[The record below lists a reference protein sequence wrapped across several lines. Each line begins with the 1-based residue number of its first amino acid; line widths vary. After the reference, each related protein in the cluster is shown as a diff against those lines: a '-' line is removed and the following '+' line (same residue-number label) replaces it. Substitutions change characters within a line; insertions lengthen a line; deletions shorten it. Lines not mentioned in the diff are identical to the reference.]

1 MTMRTFILSLT
12 AALLC
17 AGTAQ
22 SAPPVAGKFFEYSPD
37 KNAKP
42 ISYTV
47 DGVSIRVVKQ
57 VDKVEPDMFTPL
69 YTISAK
75 GMKPLT
81 VKGEPTMT
89 HFGHSIAIGRLNKGD
104 KIASVILQNYSGG
117 AHCCTSVT
125 AVVPVG
131 GAFQSVSMG
140 GWDGEGLD
148 AFPKDVSGDGV
159 ADFQFLDNSFLY
171 SFGSYA
177 DSWAPP
183 IIMNILGGKAVDV
196 STRPAFRKIF
206 EADMA
211 DARQQCVAP
220 KQAGSFRNG
229 ACAAYG
235 ASAARLGRYPAA
247 RAEIVRHHQ
256 ANTDWDYPT
265 GCAVAETATGC
276 PDGQEVKYTTF
287 PAALDAFLKQQGYLS
302 AR

>member
-1 MTMRTFILSLT
+1 MRHFVLSLA

-17 AGTAQ
+17 AGAAQ
-22 SAPPVAGKFFEYSPD
+22 SAPPMAGKFFEYSPD

-42 ISYTV
+42 ISYTI
-47 DGVSIRVVKQ
+47 DGVNVRVVKQ
-57 VDKVEPDMFTPL
+57 ADKDEPDMFTPI

-75 GMKPLT
+75 GMKPVT

-104 KIASVILQNYSGG
+104 KVSSVILQNYSGG
-117 AHCCTSVT
+117 AHCCTSVA

-131 GAFQSVSMG
+131 GAFQRVSMG

-159 ADFQFLDNSFLY
+159 ADFRFLDNSFLY
-171 SFGSYA
+171 SFASYA

-183 IIMNILGGKAVDV
+183 IIMNIIAGKGVDV
-196 STRPAFRKIF
+196 STKPAFRKIF

-211 DARQQCVAP
+211 AARTHCIATTER
-220 KQAGSFRNG
+220 GTYRNG
-229 ACAAYG
+229 ACASYG
-235 ASAARLGRYPAA
+235 ASAARLGKYPAA
-247 RAEIVRHHQ
+247 RAEIVRYHQ
-256 ANTDWDYPT
+256 ANSDWDYPT
-265 GCAVAETATGC
+265 GCAVAESATGC
-276 PDGQEVKYTTF
+276 PDGQEVKYTSF

-302 AR
+302 GR

>member
-1 MTMRTFILSLT
+1 MRIFALALCSALLAT
-12 AALLC
+12 AAVAAPPK
-17 AGTAQ
+17 AGT
-22 SAPPVAGKFFEYSPD
+22 FFDYVPD

-42 ISYTV
+42 LTYAI
-47 DGVSIRVVKQ
+47 DGVSIRIVKL
-57 VDKVEPDMFTPL
+57 VDKDYPEMISPI

-75 GMKPLT
+75 GMKPIT

-89 HFGHSIAIGRLNKGD
+89 HYGHSIAVGRLNKAD
-104 KIASVILQNYSGG
+104 KVASVILQNYSGG

-131 GAFQSVSMG
+131 GAFQTVSLG

-148 AFPKDVSGDGV
+148 AFPKDISGDGV
-159 ADFQFLDNSFLY
+159 ADFQFLDNAFLY
-171 SFGSYA
+171 AFGSYA
-177 DSWAPP
+177 DSWAPLLF
-183 IIMNILGGKAVDV
+183 MNVVSGKSVDV
-196 STRPAFRKIF
+196 SSNPAFRKAY

-211 DARQQCVAP
+211 EARQQCIAP
-220 KQAGSFRNG
+220 KDAGTYRNG

-235 ASAARLGRYPAA
+235 ASAARLGKYPAA

-256 ANTDWDYPT
+256 ANSDWDYPT
-265 GCAVAETATGC
+265 GCAVAETDTGC
-276 PDGQEVKYTTF
+276 PDGQVVNYGSF